1 MRDTYCLFVRSG
13 TNNFHHIPLQDDL
26 VILGR
31 SQRSSDV
38 VINDQRAS
46 RTHAKLERKP
56 GTGWVITDLHSANGT
71 SIDHH
76 PLRASHPTLWQSG
89 QVVTIGSTT
98 LTLVQMNGS
107 EQQMNVVYD
116 TSHGRDHNE
125 PEAPIV
131 TKPAVIVEDESA
143 LQTWH
148 TLTRHDNGQR
158 SLNYC
163 LVVIPTYNETENI
176 TRLLEEIIAQGRQFD
191 VLVVDDNS
199 PDGTGDIVA
208 AIAGETDRVRLLRR
222 AGKLG
227 LGTAYLAGFEYAIEH
242 RYPFV
247 VQMDADFSHQPRY
260 LPALLHLCENLCD
273 VAIGSRK
280 VPDGGTENWSRRR
293 QLISRGGSL
302 YTQVILGLPVQDVTA
317 GFKCFRTEVLKTID
331 LESIETNG
339 FGFQVEVNYR
349 AYRAGFHICE
359 HPIVF
364 PDRVAGTSKM
374 SLRIFAEAMG
384 KVMNMRLTSLMGGYR
399 LVSDESMTR
408 GQLLERQ
415 PRTSYVNMARV
426 KARGKV
432 LPTFE
437 DLVLNKTLSVR
448 IATPLLIIAVL
459 CAIVWATLN
468 ITHGEW
474 VFAPESLLTGSVVL
488 LSGLLGLQSLFTL
501 AWMLYSWN
509 DPHAA
514 ERNRSPKDYA
524 KATYS
529 FTALVPAR
537 HEPEVIAHTIRA
549 VADIEYP
556 EYLKETL
563 VLCRY
568 DDEETITRARETIE
582 QLGRSNVRLVI
593 FGGQP
598 INKPAAL
605 NKGLKYASHDVVCV
619 FDAEDE
625 PHSDLYQVVNT
636 VMVRDDADV
645 VQSGVQLM
653 NYRSKWFSALN
664 VLEYFFWFKSGLLFF
679 SRLWQVTPLGGNTV
693 FVKRAYLKRIGGWDE
708 QCLTEDADL
717 GIRLTSIGARLRV
730 VYDEA
735 HATQEETPDTVTSF
749 VKQRTR
755 WNQGFLQVLSKGSWK
770 ELPRLR
776 QRLLALYILLTPI
789 FQSVLIVTL
798 PFSIFVALTTKIPVG
813 WAVFTFAP
821 LAFLLLQF
829 LVQVLGLVDFTRAYK
844 LRLPFWYPLFLGL
857 VYYPYQLLL
866 AIAAFRA
873 VFRNIFRQGNWEKT
887 RHINAHRALQT
898 EEAGV

>member
-1 MRDTYCLFVRSG
+1 
-13 TNNFHHIPLQDDL
+13 
-26 VILGR
+26 
-31 SQRSSDV
+31 
-38 VINDQRAS
+38 
-46 RTHAKLERKP
+46 
-56 GTGWVITDLHSANGT
+56 
-71 SIDHH
+71 
-76 PLRASHPTLWQSG
+76 
-89 QVVTIGSTT
+89 
-98 LTLVQMNGS
+98 
-107 EQQMNVVYD
+107 MNVVYD
-116 TSHGRDHNE
+116 TSHGRDYNK
-125 PEAPIV
+125 PEAPAV
-131 TKPAVIVEDESA
+131 AKPAVILDDEHA

-148 TLTRHDNGQR
+148 TLTRNNSGQH
-158 SLNYC
+158 SLSYC
-163 LVVIPTYNETENI
+163 LVVIPTYNEAENI
-176 TRLLEEIIAQGRQFD
+176 TRLLEEITAQGRQFD

-208 AIAGETDRVRLLRR
+208 AIAAQTDRVRLLRR

-227 LGTAYLAGFEYAIEH
+227 LGTAYLAGFDYAIEH

-260 LPALLHLCENLCD
+260 LPSLLHLCENLCD

-280 VPDGGTENWSRRR
+280 VPGGSTENWSRTR
-293 QLISRGGSL
+293 QFISRGGSL
-302 YTQVILGLPVQDVTA
+302 YTQLMLGLPVQDVTA

-331 LESIETNG
+331 LQSIQTNG

-349 AYRAGFHICE
+349 AYRAGFHISE
-359 HPIVF
+359 YPIVF

-374 SLRIFAEAMG
+374 SMRIFAEAMG

-408 GQLLERQ
+408 GELLERQ
-415 PRTSYVNMARV
+415 PRTSYVNVRRV

-448 IATPLLIIAVL
+448 VATPLLVIVGL
-459 CAIVWATLN
+459 CLLVWATLN
-468 ITHGEW
+468 IVRGEW
-474 VFAPESLLTGSVVL
+474 AFAYESLLTSSVVV

-509 DPHAA
+509 DPQAA
-514 ERNRSPKDYA
+514 ERNRSPKQYA
-524 KATYS
+524 APTYS

-549 VADIEYP
+549 VADIDYP
-556 EYLKETL
+556 EHLKETL

-568 DDEETITRARETIE
+568 DDEETIARAQTTIE
-582 QLGRSNVRLVI
+582 QIGRSNVRLVI

-625 PHSDLYQVVNT
+625 PHGDLYQVVNT

-653 NYRSKWFSALN
+653 NYRSKWFSSLN

-735 HATQEETPDTVTSF
+735 HATQEETPDTMMSF

-755 WNQGFLQVLSKGSWK
+755 WNQGFLQILSKGNWK

-776 QRLLALYILLTPI
+776 QRLLALYILLTPV

-798 PFSIFVALTTKIPVG
+798 PFSILVALTTKIPVG

-829 LVQVLGLVDFTRAYK
+829 LIQVLGLIDFTRAYK
-844 LRLPFWYPLFLGL
+844 LRMPFWYPVFLAL

-873 VFRNIFRQGNWEKT
+873 VFRNIFQQQNWEKT
-887 RHINAHRALQT
+887 RHINAHRALQA
-898 EEAGV
+898 EEVGA